1 MKKQKVISAILSR
14 EPEKNMEDILG
25 YAVHTIT
32 LKPVSANFVSL
43 IQGAAGCSVQGEVQS
58 NQREKKKAASVK
70 HVNFLKSS
78 NLKGN
83 TSASSG
89 KKRFLREN
97 MFIRIYVRIFKQA
110 PEQLEFVY
118 WVSRNN
124 SIR

>member
-1 MKKQKVISAILSR
+1 MKTQKVINARLSR
-14 EPEKNMEDILG
+14 ESEKNMAGILG

-32 LKPVSANFVSL
+32 LRPVSANFVPL

-58 NQREKKKAASVK
+58 KQREKKKAASVK

-83 TSASSG
+83 TSASSE

-97 MFIRIYVRIFKQA
+97 MFIRISVRIFKQA
-110 PEQLEFVY
+110 PEQLEFV
-118 WVSRNN
+118 
-124 SIR
+124 